1 MQAVWEWGG
10 AVGASWEAWSPR
22 AAGIGEFAF
31 FKLVND
37 YLSVKVDEFGLA
49 LMGQFMAWATGI
61 ALTLVTLWILVAG
74 YRIVT
79 GQSREPMIA
88 LVTSLTRIAVIVGV
102 ATTMSVFGGDLHQV
116 FTNDLDREVHGMFTG
131 DDGRSS
137 ADAIDENLAYMQ
149 VALSA
154 IDAVQIVDDD
164 QQMYDEKVRA
174 MLFAGFGTAS
184 PPMTAGAMLLLY
196 KFTLALFVGLGP
208 LFILCLIFDQTK
220 DLFRKWLM
228 YGLGTLFSMAM
239 LSAVTAIALELASR
253 VAVALWMAKAVN
265 GILGTDVEGLT
276 TQAMQQGGI
285 GLLLTVLIVTVPPA
299 AAMFFQGTLGG
310 FASFSAFGGN
320 AAGAQSAS
328 ASGAAPTTPQR
339 EQGRPA
345 TQDATMSQTVGPR
358 MHSSSE
364 TSISN
369 REVVRQARSER

>member
-1 MQAVWEWGG
+1 MQAAMDWGRG
-10 AVGASWEAWSPR
+10 IGLGWDAWSPR
-22 AAGIGEFAF
+22 VAGIGDFAF

-37 YLSVKVDEFGLA
+37 YLSVKVDQFGLA
-49 LMGQFMAWATGI
+49 LMGRFMAWATSI
-61 ALTLVTLWILVAG
+61 ALTLVTLWILIVG

-79 GQSREPMIA
+79 GQSRESMVA
-88 LVTSLTRIAVIVGV
+88 LITQLTRIAVIVGA
-102 ATTMSVFGGDLHQV
+102 ATTMSVFGGDLHRG
-116 FTNDLDREVHGMFTG
+116 FTHDLDREVHGIFTG
-131 DDGRSS
+131 DNGRSS

-149 VALSA
+149 VALGA
-154 IDAVQIVDDD
+154 IDAVQIVDGD
-164 QQMYDEKVRA
+164 QQMYDEKARA
-174 MLFAGFGTAS
+174 MLFAGLGTAS

-299 AAMFFQGTLGG
+299 AAMFFQGTV
-310 FASFSAFGGN
+310 ATFSSNSSFGGSGKV
-320 AAGAQSAS
+320 AATSGANGGSEPPAPRAS
-328 ASGAAPTTPQR
+328 APDARERGPEFLPGLSPRVPLPAA
-339 EQGRPA
+339 E
-345 TQDATMSQTVGPR
+345 
-358 MHSSSE
+358 
-364 TSISN
+364 
-369 REVVRQARSER
+369 RQSERVRP

>member
-1 MQAVWEWGG
+1 MQAVWEWSG
-10 AVGASWEAWSPR
+10 AIGAAWEAWSPR

-61 ALTLVTLWILVAG
+61 ALSLVTLWILIAG

-116 FTNDLDREVHGMFTG
+116 FTNDLGEVHGMFTG

-299 AAMFFQGTLGG
+299 AAMFFQGTLGS
-310 FASFSAFGGN
+310 FATFSAFGGAGGGKSTQPSQEGAYSPPVE
-320 AAGAQSAS
+320 AAQPRSAVGTGTLNPASSPYGGAVGS
-328 ASGAAPTTPQR
+328 PMR
-339 EQGRPA
+339 DRVA
-345 TQDATMSQTVGPR
+345 TDSR
-358 MHSSSE
+358 R
-364 TSISN
+364 N
-369 REVVRQARSER
+369 RE

>member
-1 MQAVWEWGG
+1 MMQASLEWSGGVGIVWG
-10 AVGASWEAWSPR
+10 AWSPR

-37 YLSVKVDEFGLA
+37 YLSTKVDEFGLK
-49 LMGQFMAWATGI
+49 LMGEFMAWATGI
-61 ALTLVTLWILVAG
+61 ALTLVTLWILIVG

-79 GQSREPMIA
+79 GQSRESMVA
-88 LVTSLTRIAVIVGV
+88 LVTNLTRIAVIVGV
-102 ATTMSVFGGDLHQV
+102 ATTMSLFGGKLHRT
-116 FTNDLDREVHGMFTG
+116 FTHDLDREVHRMFTDGG
-131 DDGRSS
+131 DRSS

-154 IDAVQIVDDD
+154 IDAVQIVDGD
-164 QQMYDEKVRA
+164 QQMYDEKARA

-228 YGLGTLFSMAM
+228 YGIGTLFSMAM
-239 LSAVTAIALELASR
+239 LSVVTAIALELASR
-253 VAVALWMAKAVN
+253 VAVALWMAKAIN

-285 GLLLTVLIVTVPPA
+285 GLLLTVLIITVPPA
-299 AAMFFQGTLGG
+299 AAMFFQGTVG
-310 FASFSAFGGN
+310 SFSSVAAFGSSGG
-320 AAGAQSAS
+320 ASRGAQDP
-328 ASGAAPTTPQR
+328 SGYSPPAPVALPRTLDTAPQTLPGLAHRTPSLDTRSMQG
-339 EQGRPA
+339 EGRP
-345 TQDATMSQTVGPR
+345 
-358 MHSSSE
+358 
-364 TSISN
+364 
-369 REVVRQARSER
+369 

>member
-1 MQAVWEWGG
+1 MQAAMDWGRG
-10 AVGASWEAWSPR
+10 IGLGWDAWSPR
-22 AAGIGEFAF
+22 VAGIGDFAF

-37 YLSVKVDEFGLA
+37 YLSVKVDQFGLA
-49 LMGQFMAWATGI
+49 LMGRFMAWATSI
-61 ALTLVTLWILVAG
+61 ALTLVTLWILIVG

-79 GQSREPMIA
+79 GQSRESMVA
-88 LVTSLTRIAVIVGV
+88 LITQLTRIAVIVGA
-102 ATTMSVFGGDLHQV
+102 ATTMSVFGGDLHRG
-116 FTNDLDREVHGMFTG
+116 FTHDLDREVHGIFTG
-131 DDGRSS
+131 NNGRSS

-149 VALSA
+149 VALGA
-154 IDAVQIVDDD
+154 IDAVQIVDGD
-164 QQMYDEKVRA
+164 QQMYDEKARA
-174 MLFAGFGTAS
+174 MLFAGLGTAS

-299 AAMFFQGTLGG
+299 AAMFFQGTVGS
-310 FASFSAFGGN
+310 FQSFSAFGSGGTSSTQRPYDQAMRGN
-320 AAGAQSAS
+320 A
-328 ASGAAPTTPQR
+328 
-339 EQGRPA
+339 PA
-345 TQDATMSQTVGPR
+345 TSSNGDANSQILPGLAHRNPSVPTAK
-358 MHSSSE
+358 
-364 TSISN
+364 I
-369 REVVRQARSER
+369 ERGA